1 MNCNTSWKI
10 SLFLAYEDN
19 SDEVLKGVSV
29 ILLDFLFC
37 ASKVCN
43 PEGAKAGS
51 SSQSEDKIFFVLQS
65 HKASCMIKYVVVMG
79 MGSLQKLV
87 VVNVLFCTVAH
98 RKKCCVFLLDRV
110 M

>member
-51 SSQSEDKIFFVLQS
+51 SSQSEDKIFFVLHS
-65 HKASCMIKYVVVMG
+65 HKASCMIKYVVV
-79 MGSLQKLV
+79 GSLQKLV
-87 VVNVLFCTVAH
+87 VVNVRFCFVAH
-98 RKKCCVFLLDRV
+98 WKKCCVFLLDRV

>member
-29 ILLDFLFC
+29 ILLDFLFLC
-37 ASKVCN
+37 KQSCN
-43 PEGAKAGS
+43 PKGAKAGY
-51 SSQSEDKIFFVLQS
+51 SSQSEDKIFFVLHS
-65 HKASCMIKYVVVMG
+65 HKASCMIKYVVV
-79 MGSLQKLV
+79 GSLQKLV
-87 VVNVLFCTVAH
+87 VVNVRFCFMAH
-98 RKKCCVFLLDRV
+98 WKKCCVFLLDRV